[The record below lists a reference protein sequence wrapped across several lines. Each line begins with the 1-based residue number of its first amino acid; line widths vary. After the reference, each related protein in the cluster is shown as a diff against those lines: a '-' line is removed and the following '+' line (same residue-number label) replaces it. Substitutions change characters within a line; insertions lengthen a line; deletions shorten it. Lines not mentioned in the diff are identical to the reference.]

1 MNDIYDEENNEQL
14 TICLSEIFTE
24 NELSL
29 ITGSL
34 NAFLPKLRNIENK
47 RTYHTS
53 MAEDNLQKLIDKI
66 EDAS

>member
-1 MNDIYDEENNEQL
+1 MNNIYDE
-14 TICLSEIFTE
+14 
-24 NELSL
+24 
-29 ITGSL
+29 
-34 NAFLPKLRNIENK
+34 ENK